1 MSDEAEIIP
10 GDYKDVAISLGHV
23 GLLNRQANTV
33 SPNIYRDVIK
43 TEIKEEWNLPEELVE

>member
-10 GDYKDVAISLGHV
+10 SDYKDVAISLGHV

-33 SPNIYRDVIK
+33 SPNIYRNVIK